1 MIAFSYY
8 KIMKHIKTKIRLRNF
23 QAFFIIFA
31 VISQLSLIYGQKQII
46 KQSKKAIEAQNWLN
60 RSDRLTSELKEDLFW
75 LSDARKAEFLVQI
88 AKLWW
93 KEDNVEAKATL
104 KKAISLVSVGDTDGE
119 VIRNEKL
126 AAARSLHKT
135 IILFDKQS
143 ADKLLETIRSSEKSE
158 QSSELNAQAILQSA
172 LTVIDADRQQAFQL
186 GLMSL
191 RYGVFKQTLVL
202 IAQLSLRDESLAG
215 KLAVQATNLAVQ
227 KNDTNWINLLN
238 SLVFGAFKGQRLS
251 DETQKIILEAA
262 YNKTFTGLNAQSS
275 CNSVLQELSLI
286 VFYDK
291 YFPDKAAVIRQKG
304 ISCRQ
309 GSQTATSDTISEKL
323 GEIAPKTVDEL
334 ISLARDSK
342 NRDEKG
348 KYYQKAIN
356 LLLESKQYLT
366 ILTLMDDIPEDDRI
380 SLGDFGDESVWER
393 LRRDYAYL
401 ACLIL
406 LKEDNLSAVGTI
418 VNNTPENL
426 RPILQN
432 ELATELIKSKNNLYA
447 FELLQA
453 VRKNIS
459 KVKNRNLAAETY
471 LKLFRTYITLQP
483 DEVPVVFP
491 ELIKVINEA
500 DSFNSENNLPKFR
513 SSELIIS
520 LPAELLEIDEAGAFN
535 SIESLSSS
543 ESKTRLRLGLLESS
557 LKKYKEKSDALRN
570 NKQAAKS

>member
-1 MIAFSYY
+1 
-8 KIMKHIKTKIRLRNF
+8 MKYFKTKIRLRNF

-31 VISQLSLIYGQKQII
+31 LVSQFSLIYGQKQNI
-46 KQSKKAIEAQNWLN
+46 KQSKEAIEAKKWLN
-60 RSDRLTSELKEDLFW
+60 RSNRLTSELKEDLFW

-126 AAARSLHKT
+126 EVARSLLKT

-143 ADKLLETIRSSEKSE
+143 ADKLLETIRSSEESE

-202 IAQLSLRDESLAG
+202 ITQLSLRDENLAG

-262 YNKTFTGLNAQSS
+262 YSEIFTNLTAQNS
-275 CNSVLQELSLI
+275 CNSVLRELNLI

-291 YFPDKAAVIRQKG
+291 YFQDKAAVIRQKA

-309 GSQTATSDTISEKL
+309 GSQTATSDNISEKL
-323 GEIAPKTVDEL
+323 GEIAPKTADEL

-342 NRDEKG
+342 KRDEKG

-366 ILTLMDDIPEDDRI
+366 ILTMMDDIPEDDRI
-380 SLGDFGDESVWER
+380 SLGDFGEESVWER
-393 LRRDYAYL
+393 LRRDYAFQ

-406 LKEDNLSAVGTI
+406 LKEVNLSAVRTI
-418 VNNTPENL
+418 VNNTPPNL

-432 ELATELIKSKNNLYA
+432 ELAAELSKDKDNLYA

-459 KVKNRNLAAETY
+459 KVKSRNLAAETY
-471 LKLFRTYITLQP
+471 LELFRTYVTLQP
-483 DEVPVVFP
+483 NEVPTVFP

-513 SSELIIS
+513 SSELTIS
-520 LPAELLEIDEAGAFN
+520 LPAELLEIDETGAF
-535 SIESLSSS
+535 SSLESLSSS
-543 ESKTRLRLGLLESS
+543 DSKNRLRLGLLESS
-557 LKKYKEKSDALRN
+557 LKKYKEKSNALKN